1 MCLLTQMSIY
11 YQLEIVNTNGG
22 MKLCT
27 YYFTKENEIDISL
40 TYLEWM
46 GSGIFSKN
54 KNWSYATNVEKL
66 STVEGYILLAQ

>member
-1 MCLLTQMSIY
+1 M
-11 YQLEIVNTNGG
+11 
-22 MKLCT
+22 
-27 YYFTKENEIDISL
+27 SL

>member
-1 MCLLTQMSIY
+1 
-11 YQLEIVNTNGG
+11 

-46 GSGIFSKN
+46 GSSIFSKN
-54 KNWSYATNVEKL
+54 KNWSYATNHTNVEKL